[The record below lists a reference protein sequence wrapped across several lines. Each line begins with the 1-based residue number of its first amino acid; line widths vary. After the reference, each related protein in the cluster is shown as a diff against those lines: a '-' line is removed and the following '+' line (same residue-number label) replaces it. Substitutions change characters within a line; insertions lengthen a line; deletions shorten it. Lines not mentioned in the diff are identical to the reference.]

1 MPLVADTGDALFA
14 SVDIRANE
22 CIAPA
27 YYGTMG
33 FSIPASL
40 GVQIASGRRPLVLVG
55 DGAFQMTGSEISHA
69 VKYGCN
75 PIIVLLNNT
84 RWEMLQAFFP
94 EARYNETVAWPFA
107 RLAEL
112 WGGRGIRAF
121 TPHQFREALAAAHE
135 ERRFTL
141 IEVGLTQG
149 DVSPILRGFVEA
161 FKKRVYAP
169 SPSQ

>member
-1 MPLVADTGDALFA
+1 MFGASDLFIHDGA
-14 SVDIRANE
+14 HFL
-22 CIAPA
+22 APA
-27 YYGTMG
+27 YYCSLG
-33 FSIPASL
+33 FSVPAAI
-40 GVQIASGRRPLVLVG
+40 GVAMAAPKLRPLVLVG

-94 EARYNETVAWPFA
+94 DARYNETVAWPFA
-107 RLAEL
+107 KLAEL

-121 TPHQFREALAAAHE
+121 TPHQFREALATADDEH
-135 ERRFTL
+135 RFTL
-141 IEVGLTQG
+141 IEVGLMQG

-161 FKKRVYAP
+161 FKKRVYTP
-169 SPSQ
+169 SPSR